1 MFQMTK
7 NIVKALII
15 IALFLFACSFSLDHV
30 LNGAGVYSQM
40 IQKTPILGG
49 LHLFGIVAFWLVVFL
64 IPDWKIFGAG
74 ELNNYL

>member
-7 NIVKALII
+7 NILKALII
-15 IALFLFACSFSLDHV
+15 IALFLFACSFSLEHV
-30 LNGAGVYSQM
+30 LTGEGAYSQM
-40 IQKTPILGG
+40 IQKTPMLCG

-74 ELNNYL
+74 ELNSYL

>member
-7 NIVKALII
+7 NILKALII

-30 LNGAGVYSQM
+30 LTGEGAYSQM

-64 IPDWKIFGAG
+64 IPDWEFNSAATAA
-74 ELNNYL
+74 